1 MLELT
6 TTGRLVDYE
15 TLEDRSDLA
24 AVLAR
29 KELEAAVESGEPAQ
43 LWLELGLAGADEEE
57 TARVGIELLP
67 AELADILSRT
77 GGSDVAFV
85 FDEDALEAALED
97 SEVEA
102 HGLRSALAIAATS
115 AAVLAPAGM
124 AAVPQSVETAAT
136 AQRVSSAATAQAM
149 PAASRQVTP
158 AVESQVVR
166 SQVVKGQVVKSQ
178 LSKRLVFKGLVL
190 QHGGLAR

>member
-6 TTGRLVDYE
+6 TTGRLVEYE

-43 LWLELGLAGADEEE
+43 LWLELALADGEEE
-57 TARVGIELLP
+57 TARVTIDLLP
-67 AELADILSRT
+67 AELAEILSRA
-77 GGSDVAFV
+77 GGSDVAFA
-85 FDEDALEAALED
+85 FDEEALASVLGD

-102 HGLRSALAIAATS
+102 HGLRGALAIAVTS

-124 AAVPQSVETAAT
+124 AAVPQSVESAAT
-136 AQRVSSAATAQAM
+136 TQRVSSAVTSQAVPAATAQV
-149 PAASRQVTP
+149 SRA
-158 AVESQVVR
+158 AVESQVAKSQVVR
-166 SQVVKGQVVKSQ
+166 SQV
-178 LSKRLVFKGLVL
+178 SKRFVLKGHGL
-190 QHGGLAR
+190 QLLRSGLAR